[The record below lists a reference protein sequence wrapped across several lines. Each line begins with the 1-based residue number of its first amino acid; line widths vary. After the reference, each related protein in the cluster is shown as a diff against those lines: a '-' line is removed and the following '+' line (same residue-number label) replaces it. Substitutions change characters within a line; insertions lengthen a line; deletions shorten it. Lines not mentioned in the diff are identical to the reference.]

1 MVITFLVLLAV
12 LMLVGA
18 PIFIAL
24 AGSVTVAMGTFS
36 HIPLT
41 IVAERLF
48 AGLDKF
54 PLMAIPFFILTG
66 SLMSAGGLSQ
76 RIIRFAN
83 LLVGRFTGGMGMTA
97 VSASMFFGAISGS
110 SPATV
115 VSVGSLL
122 YPAMRKEGYSGP
134 FSIGVLVSAG
144 SLGIIIPPSVVMIV
158 YAAVTGVS
166 VGALFMPGL

>member
-12 LMLVGA
+12 LMLVGT

-24 AGSVTVAMGTFS
+24 AGSVTVAMGSFS

-76 RIIRFAN
+76 RIIRLAN

-122 YPAMRKEGYSGP
+122 YPAMRKEGYS
-134 FSIGVLVSAG
+134 
-144 SLGIIIPPSVVMIV
+144 
-158 YAAVTGVS
+158 
-166 VGALFMPGL
+166 

>member
-12 LMLVGA
+12 LMLVGT

-24 AGSVTVAMGTFS
+24 AGSVTVAMGSFS

-76 RIIRFAN
+76 RIIRLAN

-97 VSASMFFGAISGS
+97 VSASMFLVLFRDLARPRWCRWAHCSIR
-110 SPATV
+110 PCA
-115 VSVGSLL
+115 
-122 YPAMRKEGYSGP
+122 RKD
-134 FSIGVLVSAG
+134 
-144 SLGIIIPPSVVMIV
+144 IPVNFRLACWCLPVH
-158 YAAVTGVS
+158 
-166 VGALFMPGL
+166 